1 MHAHHN
7 GLTLVV
13 QREGVHRY
21 ELGQMVTLY
30 IDPRRLYAFNEEGAL
45 AAAPAAIGEAA

>member
-30 IDPRRLYAFNEEGAL
+30 IDPRRLYAFDEKGSL
-45 AAAPAAIGEAA
+45 VAAPAASAEAA